1 MERKIEEQLLAWKN
15 KTDDRLPLIVNGARQ
30 VGKTYILRKFGEE
43 QFKNVV
49 YINLETNLTIASYFN
64 DNIAPERLL
73 RYLEAS
79 TGERIIPEET
89 LIIFDEI
96 QSSER
101 ALTALKY
108 FCEET
113 PEYHI
118 AAAGS
123 LLGVAIN
130 RQHYSFPVGKVETLT
145 LYPLDFEEYLGA
157 RSQKL
162 LSEEIRRAYEKME
175 PLPDALHQKAIE
187 LYREYLLIGG
197 MPACINAFL
206 KSGSFLDVPLVQNE
220 ILDNYIAD
228 MAKYAS
234 NTDSVKIRA
243 CYNSIP
249 AQLAKDNKKF
259 QYKVV
264 QKGGSAALF
273 GASIEW
279 LNLAGVVL
287 KCQRINQ
294 AIEPIAVYTDLSAF
308 KLYMGDVG
316 LLTMKSGLSQQTVL
330 SGEGNTFMGAVTEN
344 YVAQQLAAKGY
355 DLYYWESSS
364 TAELDFVLQKGN
376 QIVGVEVKKGEH
388 VRSRS
393 LSVFVDSYKPAYS
406 VRLSLKNFGEKDGLK
421 SVPLYAAF
429 YAGWPKAWAAFRMA
443 KEVWAEDNADDAK
456 DKHQNEMVFPIGA
469 PNDGFAKYFIGQS
482 YLAPLSTQQVGI
494 YNVTFEPGC
503 RNNWHIH
510 HAKNGG
516 GQILVCVAGRG
527 YYQEW
532 GKPAQE
538 LRPGDVVNISV
549 GVKHWH
555 GAAPDSWF
563 SHLAVEVPGDETSNE
578 WLESVDNKEKA
589 GRSSP

>member
-1 MERKIEEQLLAWKN
+1 MRNVKRKIEEQLLAWKQ
-15 KTDDRLPLIVNGARQ
+15 KTADRLPLIVNGARQ

-43 QFKNVV
+43 QFNNVV

-64 DNIAPERLL
+64 ENIQPERLL

-79 TGERIIPEET
+79 TGERIIPGET

-96 QSSER
+96 QSCER
-101 ALTALKY
+101 ALTSLKY

-113 PEYHI
+113 PEFHI

-130 RQHYSFPVGKVETLT
+130 RQHYSFPVGKVETIT
-145 LYPLDFEEYLGA
+145 LYPLDFEEYLRA
-157 RSQKL
+157 RGKEL
-162 LSEEIRRAYEKME
+162 LSEEIRAAYDAME
-175 PLPDALHQKAIE
+175 PLPDALHQEAVE
-187 LYREYLLIGG
+187 LYREYLIIGG
-197 MPACINAFL
+197 MPACINVFL

-264 QKGGSAALF
+264 QKGGSATLF

-294 AIEPIAVYTDLSAF
+294 AFEPIAVYADLSAF

-316 LLTMKSGLSQQTVL
+316 LLTMKSGISQQTVL
-330 SGEGNTFMGAVTEN
+330 SGEGNTFVGALTEN

-376 QIVGVEVKKGEH
+376 QIIGIEVKKGEH

-393 LSVFVDSYKPAYS
+393 LSVFVSNYKPAYS
-406 VRLSLKNFGEKDGLK
+406 IRLSLKNFGEKDGLK
-421 SVPLYAAF
+421 SVPLYAIF
-429 YAGWPKAWAAFRMA
+429 C
-443 KEVWAEDNADDAK
+443 
-456 DKHQNEMVFPIGA
+456 I
-469 PNDGFAKYFIGQS
+469 
-482 YLAPLSTQQVGI
+482 
-494 YNVTFEPGC
+494 
-503 RNNWHIH
+503 
-510 HAKNGG
+510 
-516 GQILVCVAGRG
+516 
-527 YYQEW
+527 
-532 GKPAQE
+532 
-538 LRPGDVVNISV
+538 
-549 GVKHWH
+549 
-555 GAAPDSWF
+555 
-563 SHLAVEVPGDETSNE
+563 
-578 WLESVDNKEKA
+578 
-589 GRSSP
+589 

>member
-145 LYPLDFEEYLGA
+145 LYPLDFEESLGA

-429 YAGWPKAWAAFRMA
+429 
-443 KEVWAEDNADDAK
+443 
-456 DKHQNEMVFPIGA
+456 
-469 PNDGFAKYFIGQS
+469 
-482 YLAPLSTQQVGI
+482 
-494 YNVTFEPGC
+494 
-503 RNNWHIH
+503 
-510 HAKNGG
+510 
-516 GQILVCVAGRG
+516 CV
-527 YYQEW
+527 
-532 GKPAQE
+532 
-538 LRPGDVVNISV
+538 
-549 GVKHWH
+549 
-555 GAAPDSWF
+555 
-563 SHLAVEVPGDETSNE
+563 
-578 WLESVDNKEKA
+578 
-589 GRSSP
+589 

>member
-1 MERKIEEQLLAWKN
+1 MKRKIEERLLAWKD
-15 KTDDRLPLIVNGARQ
+15 KTSNRLPLIVNGARQ
-30 VGKTYILRKFGEE
+30 VGKTYILRKFGGG

-49 YINLETNLTIASYFN
+49 YINLETNLAVASYFN
-64 DNIAPERLL
+64 DNITPERLL

-79 TGERIIPEET
+79 TGERIVPGET
-89 LIIFDEI
+89 LVILDEI
-96 QSSER
+96 QSCER
-101 ALTALKY
+101 ALTSLKY

-118 AAAGS
+118 VAAGS

-130 RQHYSFPVGKVETLT
+130 RQRYSFPVGKVETIT
-145 LYPLDFEEYLGA
+145 LHPLDFEEFLWA
-157 RSQKL
+157 RGKEVL
-162 LSEEIRRAYEKME
+162 CEEIRRAYETME
-175 PLPDALHQKAIE
+175 PLPDALHQEAIE

-206 KSGSFLDVPLVQNE
+206 NSGSFLDVPLVQNE

-294 AIEPIAVYTDLSAF
+294 AYEPIAVYADLSAF

-316 LLTMKSGLSQQTVL
+316 LLTMKSGISQQTVL
-330 SGEGNTFMGAVTEN
+330 SGEGNIFMGAITEN

-355 DLYYWESSS
+355 DLYYWESSN
-364 TAELDFVLQKGN
+364 TAELDFVLQKDN
-376 QIVGVEVKKGEH
+376 QIVGIEVKKGEH

-393 LSVFVDSYKPAYS
+393 LSVFANSYKPSYS
-406 VRLSLKNFGEKDGLK
+406 VRLSLKNFGEKDRLK
-421 SVPLYAAF
+421 AIPLYA
-429 YAGWPKAWAAFRMA
+429 
-443 KEVWAEDNADDAK
+443 
-456 DKHQNEMVFPIGA
+456 VFCI
-469 PNDGFAKYFIGQS
+469 
-482 YLAPLSTQQVGI
+482 
-494 YNVTFEPGC
+494 
-503 RNNWHIH
+503 
-510 HAKNGG
+510 
-516 GQILVCVAGRG
+516 
-527 YYQEW
+527 
-532 GKPAQE
+532 
-538 LRPGDVVNISV
+538 
-549 GVKHWH
+549 
-555 GAAPDSWF
+555 
-563 SHLAVEVPGDETSNE
+563 
-578 WLESVDNKEKA
+578 
-589 GRSSP
+589 

>member
-1 MERKIEEQLLAWKN
+1 MKRKIEEQLIAWKQ
-15 KTDDRLPLIVNGARQ
+15 KTADRLPLIVNGARQ

-43 QFKNVV
+43 QFQNVV

-64 DNIAPERLL
+64 ENIQPERLL

-79 TGERIIPEET
+79 TGERIIPGET

-96 QSSER
+96 QSCER
-101 ALTALKY
+101 ALTSLKY

-113 PEYHI
+113 PEFHI

-130 RQHYSFPVGKVETLT
+130 RQHYSFPVGKVETIT
-145 LYPLDFEEYLGA
+145 LYPRDFEEYLWA
-157 RSQKL
+157 RGKEL
-162 LSEEIRRAYEKME
+162 LSEEIRAAYDAME
-175 PLPDALHQKAIE
+175 PLPDALHQEAVE
-187 LYREYLLIGG
+187 LYREYLIIGG
-197 MPACINAFL
+197 MPACINVFL

-264 QKGGSAALF
+264 QKGGSATLF

-294 AIEPIAVYTDLSAF
+294 AFEPIAVYADLSAF

-316 LLTMKSGLSQQTVL
+316 LLTMKSGISQQTVL
-330 SGEGNTFMGAVTEN
+330 SGEGNTFVGALTEN

-376 QIVGVEVKKGEH
+376 QIIGIEVKKGEH

-393 LSVFVDSYKPAYS
+393 LSVFVSNYKPAYS
-406 VRLSLKNFGEKDGLK
+406 IRLSLKNFGEKDGLK
-421 SVPLYAAF
+421 SVPLYAIF
-429 YAGWPKAWAAFRMA
+429 C
-443 KEVWAEDNADDAK
+443 
-456 DKHQNEMVFPIGA
+456 I
-469 PNDGFAKYFIGQS
+469 
-482 YLAPLSTQQVGI
+482 
-494 YNVTFEPGC
+494 
-503 RNNWHIH
+503 
-510 HAKNGG
+510 
-516 GQILVCVAGRG
+516 
-527 YYQEW
+527 
-532 GKPAQE
+532 
-538 LRPGDVVNISV
+538 
-549 GVKHWH
+549 
-555 GAAPDSWF
+555 
-563 SHLAVEVPGDETSNE
+563 
-578 WLESVDNKEKA
+578 
-589 GRSSP
+589 

>member
-1 MERKIEEQLLAWKN
+1 MKRKIEERLLVWKD
-15 KTDDRLPLIVNGARQ
+15 KTSNRLPLIVNGARQ
-30 VGKTYILRKFGEE
+30 VGKTYILRKFGAE

-49 YINLETNLTIASYFN
+49 YISLETNLAVASYFS
-64 DNIAPERLL
+64 DNITPERLL

-79 TGERIIPEET
+79 TGKRIIPGET
-89 LIIFDEI
+89 LIILDEI
-96 QSSER
+96 QSCER

-118 AAAGS
+118 VAAGS
-123 LLGVAIN
+123 LQGVAIN
-130 RQHYSFPVGKVETLT
+130 RQRYSFPVGKVETIT
-145 LYPLDFEEYLGA
+145 LYPLDFEEFLWA
-157 RSQKL
+157 RGREAL
-162 LSEEIRRAYEKME
+162 CEEIRHAYETME
-175 PLPDALHQKAIE
+175 PLPDALHQEAIE

-197 MPACINAFL
+197 MPACVNAFL
-206 KSGSFLDVPLVQNE
+206 NSGSFLDVPLVQSE

-294 AIEPIAVYTDLSAF
+294 AYEPIAVYADLSAF

-316 LLTMKSGLSQQTVL
+316 LLTMKSGISQQTVL

-344 YVAQQLAAKGY
+344 YVAQQLVAKGY
-355 DLYYWESSS
+355 DLYYWESGS
-364 TAELDFVLQKGN
+364 TAELDFVLQKGS
-376 QIVGVEVKKGEH
+376 QIIGIEVKKGEH

-393 LSVFVDSYKPAYS
+393 LSVFVNSYKPSYS
-406 VRLSLKNFGEKDGLK
+406 IRLSLKNFGAKDGLK
-421 SVPLYAAF
+421 SVPLYAIF
-429 YAGWPKAWAAFRMA
+429 C
-443 KEVWAEDNADDAK
+443 
-456 DKHQNEMVFPIGA
+456 I
-469 PNDGFAKYFIGQS
+469 
-482 YLAPLSTQQVGI
+482 
-494 YNVTFEPGC
+494 
-503 RNNWHIH
+503 
-510 HAKNGG
+510 
-516 GQILVCVAGRG
+516 
-527 YYQEW
+527 
-532 GKPAQE
+532 
-538 LRPGDVVNISV
+538 
-549 GVKHWH
+549 
-555 GAAPDSWF
+555 
-563 SHLAVEVPGDETSNE
+563 
-578 WLESVDNKEKA
+578 
-589 GRSSP
+589 

>member
-1 MERKIEEQLLAWKN
+1 MKRKIEERLLVWKD
-15 KTDDRLPLIVNGARQ
+15 KTSNRLPLIVNGARQ
-30 VGKTYILRKFGEE
+30 VGKTYILRKFGAE

-49 YINLETNLTIASYFN
+49 YINLETNLAVASYFS
-64 DNIAPERLL
+64 DNITPERLL

-79 TGERIIPEET
+79 TGERILPGET
-89 LIIFDEI
+89 LIILDEI
-96 QSSER
+96 QSCER
-101 ALTALKY
+101 ALTSLKY

-113 PEYHI
+113 PEYYI
-118 AAAGS
+118 VAAGS

-130 RQHYSFPVGKVETLT
+130 RQRYSFPVGKVETIT
-145 LYPLDFEEYLGA
+145 LYPLDFEEFLWA
-157 RSQKL
+157 RGREAL
-162 LSEEIRRAYEKME
+162 CEEIRHAYETIE
-175 PLPDALHQKAIE
+175 PLPDVLHLEAIE

-206 KSGSFLDVPLVQNE
+206 NSGSFLDVPLVQNE

-294 AIEPIAVYTDLSAF
+294 AYEPIAVYADLSAF

-316 LLTMKSGLSQQTVL
+316 LLTMKSGISQQTVL

-344 YVAQQLAAKGY
+344 YVAQQLVTKGY
-355 DLYYWESSS
+355 DLYYWESGS
-364 TAELDFVLQKGN
+364 TAELDFVLQKGS
-376 QIVGVEVKKGEH
+376 QITGIEVKKGER

-393 LSVFVDSYKPAYS
+393 LSVFVNSYKPAYS
-406 VRLSLKNFGEKDGLK
+406 IRLSLKNFGEKENLK

-429 YAGWPKAWAAFRMA
+429 C
-443 KEVWAEDNADDAK
+443 
-456 DKHQNEMVFPIGA
+456 I
-469 PNDGFAKYFIGQS
+469 
-482 YLAPLSTQQVGI
+482 
-494 YNVTFEPGC
+494 
-503 RNNWHIH
+503 
-510 HAKNGG
+510 
-516 GQILVCVAGRG
+516 
-527 YYQEW
+527 
-532 GKPAQE
+532 
-538 LRPGDVVNISV
+538 
-549 GVKHWH
+549 
-555 GAAPDSWF
+555 
-563 SHLAVEVPGDETSNE
+563 
-578 WLESVDNKEKA
+578 
-589 GRSSP
+589 

>member
-1 MERKIEEQLLAWKN
+1 MKRKVEALLLAWKN
-15 KTDDRLPLIVNGARQ
+15 KSAGRRPLLVNGARQ

-79 TGERIIPEET
+79 TGERIIAGET

-96 QSSER
+96 QSCER
-101 ALTALKY
+101 ALTSLKY

-113 PEYHI
+113 PEFHI

-145 LYPLDFEEYLGA
+145 MYPLDFEEYLWA
-157 RSQKL
+157 RGKEFLTS
-162 LSEEIRRAYEKME
+162 EIRSSFSAMTA
-175 PLPDALHQKAIE
+175 LPDALHAEATE

-197 MPACINAFL
+197 MPASINAFL
-206 KSGSFLDVPLVQNE
+206 KNGSFLDVSLVQGE

-249 AQLAKDNKKF
+249 AQLAKDNRKF

-264 QKGGSAALF
+264 QKGGSATLF

-279 LNLAGVVL
+279 LHLAGIVL

-294 AIEPIAVYTDLSAF
+294 AFEPISVYADLSAF

-316 LLTMKSGLSQQTVL
+316 ILTAKSGLSQQTIL

-355 DLYYWESSS
+355 DLYYWESGN
-364 TAELDFVLQKGN
+364 TAELDFVLQREN
-376 QIVGVEVKKGEH
+376 QIIAIEVKKGER

-393 LSVFVDSYKPAYS
+393 LNLFMGAYKPSGAI
-406 VRLSLKNFGEKDGLK
+406 RLSLKNFGEKDGLK

-429 YAGWPKAWAAFRMA
+429 C
-443 KEVWAEDNADDAK
+443 
-456 DKHQNEMVFPIGA
+456 I
-469 PNDGFAKYFIGQS
+469 
-482 YLAPLSTQQVGI
+482 
-494 YNVTFEPGC
+494 
-503 RNNWHIH
+503 
-510 HAKNGG
+510 
-516 GQILVCVAGRG
+516 
-527 YYQEW
+527 
-532 GKPAQE
+532 
-538 LRPGDVVNISV
+538 
-549 GVKHWH
+549 
-555 GAAPDSWF
+555 
-563 SHLAVEVPGDETSNE
+563 
-578 WLESVDNKEKA
+578 
-589 GRSSP
+589 